1 MLARRPESVQLVDLF
16 GIATLQ
22 LQVPAMQKQ
31 KLRRLDVKFFHKR
44 ELPVED
50 RAVCT
55 KQLAVAGCRLCRAA
69 DVEKTVFQ
77 GWSLTAQ
84 HGRLHDPR
92 LRKRKQRS

>member
-44 ELPVED
+44 
-50 RAVCT
+50 
-55 KQLAVAGCRLCRAA
+55 
-69 DVEKTVFQ
+69 
-77 GWSLTAQ
+77 
-84 HGRLHDPR
+84 
-92 LRKRKQRS
+92 